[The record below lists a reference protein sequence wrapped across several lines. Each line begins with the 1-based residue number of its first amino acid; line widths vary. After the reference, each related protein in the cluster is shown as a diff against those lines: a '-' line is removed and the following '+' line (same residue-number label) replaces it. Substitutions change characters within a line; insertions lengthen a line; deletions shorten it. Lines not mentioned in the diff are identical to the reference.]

1 MNIVSKITF
10 LCKYKYLPI
19 DTYINGEKMN
29 DIINWKELSELE
41 RIKYES
47 NYLRGTLLESLADPI
62 TGSIA
67 FADTQ
72 ISKFHGLYQQFDR
85 DLEKERKR
93 QKLEPAYSFLIRVRI
108 PGGVVTPKQW
118 LQMDELSDQY
128 ANHTL
133 KLTTRQA
140 FQLHGV
146 IKSNLKKTIQG
157 INSALMDTIAA
168 CGDVNR
174 NVMCHPNPSESELH
188 AEVYE
193 MARRI
198 SEHLLPSTT
207 AYHEIWLDKK
217 LIADSKKDVEPL
229 YGDRYLPRKFK
240 ITIVIPPY
248 NDSDVFSQDLGFIA
262 IVVNNRIVGYN
273 VAVGGGMGSTFGMPE
288 AYPRLA
294 EVIGFCLPE
303 QVLDIAEKIV
313 LIQRDNGNRQNRKRS
328 RLKYTIDDHGIDWF
342 KGELYKRLG
351 FELQEPKSYAF
362 TRNGDRLGWEKGT
375 DSKWSLTLFV
385 EGGRVA
391 DKNGFNFKSA
401 LREIAQNIEGYFI
414 LTGNQNLII
423 ANVSAEDKKK
433 VINIL
438 KSHGVLPG
446 EISGLRQNSI
456 ACVALNTCGLAF
468 AEAERYL
475 PSLITKIET
484 ILDQHGLFKE
494 EIVIRMTGCPNGC
507 GRPYLAEIGFVGK
520 SEGHYNLYLGGN
532 FIGSRLNTLFK
543 ETLTEAEIL
552 NELTPIIADYA
563 SNRSKGEKFGDFVIR
578 KQYVKETLKGIDFR
592 H

>member
-1 MNIVSKITF
+1 
-10 LCKYKYLPI
+10 
-19 DTYINGEKMN
+19 MN
-29 DIINWKELSELE
+29 DFINWDELSELE

-47 NYLRGTLLESLADPI
+47 NYLRGTLVESLADPI

-67 FADTQ
+67 YADTQ
-72 ISKFHGLYQQFDR
+72 LSKFHGMYQQADR

-93 QKLEPAYSFLIRVRI
+93 QKLEPAYSFLIRVRL

-118 LQMDELSDQY
+118 LQMDEISEQY

-157 INSALMDTIAA
+157 INTALLDTIAA

-174 NVMCHPNPSESELH
+174 NVMSHPNPAESELH

-193 MARRI
+193 TARRI

-207 AYHEIWLDKK
+207 AYHEIWLDQK
-217 LIADSKKDVEPL
+217 LIADSKKDVEPI

-240 ITIVIPPY
+240 IAIAIPPY

-262 IVVNNRIVGYN
+262 IVGNNRIVGYN
-273 VAVGGGMGSTFGMPE
+273 VAVGGGMGTTFGMPE
-288 AYPRLA
+288 TYPRLA
-294 EVIGFCLPE
+294 EVIGFCTPE
-303 QVLDIAEKIV
+303 QVIDVAEKVV
-313 LIQRDNGNRQNRKRS
+313 LVQRDNGNRQNRKIS
-328 RLKYTIDDHGIDWF
+328 RLKYTID
-342 KGELYKRLG
+342 RLG
-351 FELQEPKSYAF
+351 IEGFKNELHKYLGYELQESKAFAF
-362 TRNGDRLGWEKGT
+362 TRNGDRLGWKKGT
-375 DSKWSLTLFV
+375 DSRWSLSLFV
-385 EGGRVA
+385 EGGRVV
-391 DKNGFNFKSA
+391 DKNGFNLKSA
-401 LREIAQNIEGYFI
+401 LREVAQNIDGQFI
-414 LTGNQNLII
+414 LTGNQNLVI
-423 ANVSAEDKKK
+423 ANVTADEKKK
-433 VINIL
+433 VSEIL
-438 KSHGVLPG
+438 KKNGVLPG

-475 PSLITKIET
+475 PSLITKIES

-532 FIGSRLNTLFK
+532 FNGTRLNTLYK
-543 ETLTEAEIL
+543 ETLTEDEIL
-552 NELTPIIADYA
+552 AELSPIIADYA
-563 SNRSKGEKFGDFVIR
+563 TNRIAAEKFGDFVIR
-578 KQYVKETLKGIDFR
+578 KQYVNEILKGSDFR

>member
-1 MNIVSKITF
+1 
-10 LCKYKYLPI
+10 
-19 DTYINGEKMN
+19 MN

>member
-1 MNIVSKITF
+1 MNES
-10 LCKYKYLPI
+10 
-19 DTYINGEKMN
+19 
-29 DIINWKELSELE
+29 INWNELSELE

-47 NYLRGTLLESLADPI
+47 NYLRGTLVESLADPI

-67 FADTQ
+67 YADTQ
-72 ISKFHGLYQQFDR
+72 LSKFHGMYQQFDR

-93 QKLEPAYSFLIRVRI
+93 QKLEPAFSFLIRVRI
-108 PGGVVTPKQW
+108 PGGVVTPSQW
-118 LQMDELSDQY
+118 LKMDELSDLY

-157 INSALMDTIAA
+157 MDSALMDTIAA

-174 NVMCHPNPSESELH
+174 NVMSHANPAESELH

-193 MARRI
+193 TARQI
-198 SEHLLPSTT
+198 SEHLLPSST

-217 LIADSKKDVEPL
+217 LIADSKKDIEPI

-240 ITIVIPPY
+240 ITVVIPPY

-262 IVVNNRIVGYN
+262 IVEKKKIIGYN
-273 VAVGGGMGSTFGMPE
+273 VAVGGGMGSTFGIPE

-294 EVIGFCLPE
+294 EIIGFCLPE
-303 QVLDIAEKIV
+303 QVVDVAEKVV
-313 LIQRDNGNRQNRKRS
+313 LVQRDNGNRQNRKRA
-328 RLKYTIDDHGIDWF
+328 RLKYTIDDHGIEWF
-342 KGELYKRLG
+342 KSELYKYLG
-351 FELQEPKSYAF
+351 YELQEQKPYSF
-362 TRNGDRLGWEKGT
+362 TRNGDRLGWKKGA

-391 DKNGFNFKSA
+391 DRNNRNLKSA
-401 LREIAQNIEGYFI
+401 LREVANHITGQFI

-423 ANVSAEDKKK
+423 ANLNDTEKKK
-433 VINIL
+433 VLETL
-438 KSHGVLPG
+438 KKHDVLPDDL
-446 EISGLRQNSI
+446 SGLRQNSI

-475 PSLITKIET
+475 PKLITKIEA

-532 FIGSRLNTLFK
+532 FIGGRLNTLYK
-543 ETLTEAEIL
+543 ETLTEEEIL
-552 NELTPIIADYA
+552 SELSPIIADYA
-563 SNRSKGEKFGDFVIR
+563 QNRTEGEKFGDFVIR
-578 KQYVKETLKGIDFR
+578 KNYVKETLKGSDFK

>member
-1 MNIVSKITF
+1 MT
-10 LCKYKYLPI
+10 
-19 DTYINGEKMN
+19 DT
-29 DIINWKELSELE
+29 INWQELSELE

-47 NYLRGTLLESLADPI
+47 NFLRGTLVESLADPI
-62 TGSIA
+62 TGSLA

-72 ISKFHGLYQQFDR
+72 ISKFHGMYQQFDR

-108 PGGVVTPKQW
+108 PGGVVTPAQW
-118 LQMDELSDQY
+118 LRMDDLSDQY

-133 KLTTRQA
+133 KLTTRQT

-157 INSALMDTIAA
+157 INDSLMDTIAA

-174 NVMCHPNPSESELH
+174 NVMCHPNPAESELH

-193 MARRI
+193 TARRI

-207 AYHEIWLDKK
+207 AYHEIWLDQK
-217 LIADSKKDVEPL
+217 LVADSKKDVEPL

-240 ITIVIPPY
+240 ITLAIPPY

-262 IVVNNRIVGYN
+262 IVENNRITGYN

-303 QVLDIAEKIV
+303 QVLDVAEKIV
-313 LIQRDNGNRQNRKRS
+313 LVQRDNGNRQNRKRS
-328 RLKYTIDDHGIDWF
+328 RLKYTIDDHGIHWF
-342 KGELYKRLG
+342 KNELHKYLG
-351 FELQEPKSYAF
+351 FELHEPKPYAF
-362 TRNGDRLGWEKGT
+362 TRNGDRLGWKKGT

-391 DKNGFNFKSA
+391 DKNGFNLKSA
-401 LREIAQNIEGYFI
+401 LREIAQNVDGKFI

-423 ANVSAEDKKK
+423 ADISADDKKK
-433 VINIL
+433 VSVIL
-438 KSHGVLPG
+438 KKHGVLPG

-475 PSLITKIET
+475 PSLITKIES
-484 ILDQHGLFKE
+484 ILDQQGLFKE

-507 GRPYLAEIGFVGK
+507 GRPYLAEMGFVGK

-532 FIGSRLNTLFK
+532 FIGSRLNTLYK

-552 NELTPIIADYA
+552 KELTPIIADYA
-563 SNRSKGEKFGDFVIR
+563 ENRSDGEKFGDFVIR

>member
-1 MNIVSKITF
+1 MS
-10 LCKYKYLPI
+10 
-19 DTYINGEKMN
+19 DT
-29 DIINWKELSELE
+29 INWNELSEVEKL
-41 RIKYES
+41 KYDS
-47 NYLRGTLLESLADPI
+47 NYLRGTLVESLTNPI

-67 FADTQ
+67 PGDTQ
-72 ISKFHGLYQQFDR
+72 ISKFHGMYQQFDR

-118 LQMDELSDQY
+118 LQMDDLSEQY

-146 IKSNLKKTIQG
+146 IKTNLKKTMQG
-157 INSALMDTIAA
+157 MNAALMDTIAA

-174 NVMCHPNPSESELH
+174 NVMCHPNPAESELH
-188 AEVYE
+188 AEVYDT
-193 MARRI
+193 ARQI
-198 SEHLLPSTT
+198 SEHLLPSTR
-207 AYHEIWLDKK
+207 AYHEIWLDEK
-217 LIADSKKDVEPL
+217 LVADSKTDVEPI

-240 ITIVIPPY
+240 ISVAIPPY
-248 NDSDVFSQDLGFIA
+248 NDTDIFSQDLGFIA
-262 IVVNNRIVGYN
+262 IVENNQIIGYN
-273 VAVGGGMGSTFGMPE
+273 IVVGGGMGTTFGMPE
-288 AYPRLA
+288 TYPRLA
-294 EVIGFCLPE
+294 EIIGFCKPE
-303 QVLDIAEKIV
+303 QVVDVAEKVV
-313 LIQRDNGNRQNRKRS
+313 LVQRDYGNRKNRKLS
-328 RLKYTIDDHGIDWF
+328 RLKYTIDNYGLDWF
-342 KGELYKRLG
+342 KAEVEKYLG
-351 FELQEPKSYAF
+351 YSLQEPKPFSF
-362 TRNGDRLGWEKGT
+362 TRNGDRLGWKKAT

-391 DKNGFNFKSA
+391 NRGDFKLKSA
-401 LREIAQNIEGYFI
+401 LREIAQNVDSQFI
-414 LTGNQNLII
+414 LTGNQNLVI
-423 ANVSAEDKKK
+423 ANVSESGKKK
-433 VINIL
+433 VISIL
-438 KSHGVLPG
+438 KKFSVLPG

-484 ILDQHGLFKE
+484 ILGEYGLYQE

-532 FIGSRLNTLFK
+532 FIGTRLNTLYK
-543 ETLTEAEIL
+543 ETLTESEIL
-552 NELTPIIADYA
+552 SELQPIIADYA
-563 SNRSKGEKFGDFVIR
+563 GTRKSGERFGDFVIR
-578 KQYVKETLKGIDFR
+578 KQYVKETLKGIDFK

>member
-1 MNIVSKITF
+1 
-10 LCKYKYLPI
+10 
-19 DTYINGEKMN
+19 MN
-29 DIINWKELSELE
+29 DTINWDELSELE

-47 NYLRGTLLESLADPI
+47 NYLRGTLVESLADPI

-67 FADTQ
+67 YADTQ
-72 ISKFHGLYQQFDR
+72 LSKFHGLYQQFDR

-93 QKLEPAYSFLIRVRI
+93 QKLEPAYSFLIRVRL

-118 LQMDELSDQY
+118 LQMDEISEQY

-157 INSALMDTIAA
+157 INTALLDTIAA

-174 NVMCHPNPSESELH
+174 NVMSHPNPAESELH

-193 MARRI
+193 TARRI

-207 AYHEIWLDKK
+207 AYHEIWLDQK
-217 LIADSKKDVEPL
+217 LIADSKKDVEPI

-240 ITIVIPPY
+240 IAIAIPPY

-262 IVVNNRIVGYN
+262 IVGNNRIVGYN
-273 VAVGGGMGSTFGMPE
+273 VAVGGGMGTTFGMPE
-288 AYPRLA
+288 TYPRLA
-294 EVIGFCLPE
+294 EVIGFCTPE
-303 QVLDIAEKIV
+303 QVIDVAEKVV
-313 LIQRDNGNRQNRKRS
+313 LVQRDNGNRQNRKIS
-328 RLKYTIDDHGIDWF
+328 RLKYTIDRLGIEAF
-342 KGELYKRLG
+342 KAELYRYLG
-351 FELQEPKSYAF
+351 YELQEAKPYAF
-362 TRNGDRLGWEKGT
+362 TRNGDRLGWKKGT
-375 DSKWSLTLFV
+375 DSKWSLSLFV

-391 DKNGFNFKSA
+391 DRNGFNLKSA
-401 LREIAQNIEGYFI
+401 LREVAQRINGQFI

-423 ANVSAEDKKK
+423 ANVTADEKNTVSE
-433 VINIL
+433 IL
-438 KSHGVLPG
+438 KSNGVLPG

-456 ACVALNTCGLAF
+456 ACVALNTCSLAF

-475 PSLITKIET
+475 PSLVTKIES
-484 ILDQHGLFKE
+484 ILNQHDLFQE

-532 FIGSRLNTLFK
+532 FNGTRLNSLYK
-543 ETLTEAEIL
+543 ETLTEDEIL
-552 NELTPIIADYA
+552 AELTPIIADYA
-563 SNRSKGEKFGDFVIR
+563 TNRSAGEKFGDFVIR
-578 KQYVKETLKGIDFR
+578 KQYVNEIVKGSDFR

>member
-1 MNIVSKITF
+1 
-10 LCKYKYLPI
+10 
-19 DTYINGEKMN
+19 MN

-47 NYLRGTLLESLADPI
+47 NYLRGTLVESIADPV

-67 FADTQ
+67 MADTQ
-72 ISKFHGLYQQFDR
+72 ISKFHGIYQQADR
-85 DLEKERKR
+85 DLEKERKK

-108 PGGVVTPKQW
+108 PGGVTTPKQW
-118 LQMDELSDQY
+118 LQMDDLSEQY

-157 INSALMDTIAA
+157 INDGLMDTIAA

-174 NVMCHPNPSESELH
+174 NVMSHPNPAESELH

-193 MARRI
+193 TAGRI

-207 AYHEIWLDKK
+207 AYHEIWLDQK
-217 LIADSKKDVEPL
+217 LIADSKETVEPL

-240 ITIVIPPY
+240 ITVAIPPY

-262 IVVNNRIVGYN
+262 IVEQNKIIGYN
-273 VAVGGGMGSTFGMPE
+273 IAVGGGMGSTFGIPE

-303 QVLDIAEKIV
+303 QVLDVAEKTV
-313 LIQRDNGNRQNRKRS
+313 LIQRDNGNRQNRKRA

-342 KGELYKRLG
+342 KNELNKSLG
-351 FELQEPKSYAF
+351 YELQEQKPFAF
-362 TRNGDRLGWEKGT
+362 TRNGDRLGWKKGT
-375 DSKWSLTLFV
+375 DSKWSLTLFI

-391 DKNGFNFKSA
+391 DKGTFKTKSA
-401 LREIAQNIEGYFI
+401 LREIAQHIEGQFI

-423 ANVSAEDKKK
+423 ANVTSDEKKK
-433 VINIL
+433 VSEIL
-438 KSHGVLPG
+438 KKHGVLPG
-446 EISGLRQNSI
+446 EISGLRSNSI

-475 PSLITKIET
+475 PSLVTKIET

-532 FIGSRLNTLFK
+532 FIGSRLNTLYK
-543 ETLTEAEIL
+543 ETLSEEEIL
-552 NELTPIIADYA
+552 AELTPIIADYA
-563 SNRSKGEKFGDFVIR
+563 ENRSDGEKFGDFVIR
-578 KQYVKETLKGIDFR
+578 KQYVKATLKGSDFK

>member
-1 MNIVSKITF
+1 MS
-10 LCKYKYLPI
+10 
-19 DTYINGEKMN
+19 DT
-29 DIINWKELSELE
+29 INWKELSELE
-41 RIKYES
+41 KIKYDS
-47 NYLRGTLLESLADPI
+47 NFLRGTLVESLADPL
-62 TGSIA
+62 TGAIA
-67 FADTQ
+67 FEDTQ
-72 ISKFHGLYQQFDR
+72 ISKFHGMYQQFDR

-108 PGGVVTPKQW
+108 PGGVVSPEQW
-118 LQMDELSDQY
+118 LQMDTLSDQY

-146 IKSNLKKTIQG
+146 IKTNLKKTIQG
-157 INSALMDTIAA
+157 INAGLMDTIAA

-174 NVMCHPNPSESELH
+174 NVMCHPNPAESDLHGEVSEL
-188 AEVYE
+188 
-193 MARRI
+193 ARKL

-207 AYHEIWLDKK
+207 AYHEIWLDQK

-240 ITIVIPPY
+240 IAVAIPPY
-248 NDSDVFSQDLGFIA
+248 NDTDIFSQDLGFIA
-262 IVVNNRIVGYN
+262 IVEKSRIIGYN
-273 VAVGGGMGSTFGMPE
+273 VAVGGGMGSTFGIPE

-303 QVLDIAEKIV
+303 QVLDVAEKILLV
-313 LIQRDNGNRQNRKRS
+313 QRDYGNRQNRKRS
-328 RLKYTIDDHGIDWF
+328 RMKYTIDDHGIEWF
-342 KGELYKRLG
+342 IHEVEKYLG
-351 FELQEPKSYAF
+351 YQFQEARPYDFS
-362 TRNGDRLGWEKGT
+362 RNGDRLGWKKGS
-375 DSKWSLTLFV
+375 DSRWSLTLFV

-391 DKNGFNFKSA
+391 DKNDFNLKSA
-401 LREIAQNIEGYFI
+401 LHEVAQLVDCQFI

-423 ANVSAEDKKK
+423 ANINSEGKKK
-433 VINIL
+433 VVEIL
-438 KSHGVLPG
+438 KKYHVLPG

-475 PSLITKIET
+475 PTLISKIET

-532 FIGSRLNTLFK
+532 FNGTRLNTLYR
-543 ETLTEAEIL
+543 ETLTEEEIL
-552 NELTPIIADYA
+552 TELQPIIFDY
-563 SNRSKGEKFGDFVIR
+563 STNRNEGERFGDFVIR
-578 KQYVKETLKGIDFR
+578 KQYVKETLKGSDFR

>member
-1 MNIVSKITF
+1 MSET
-10 LCKYKYLPI
+10 
-19 DTYINGEKMN
+19 
-29 DIINWKELSELE
+29 INWNELSEVE
-41 RIKYES
+41 KIKYES
-47 NYLRGTLLESLADPI
+47 NYLRGTLADSLADPV

-72 ISKFHGLYQQFDR
+72 ISKFHGMYQQFDR

-108 PGGVVTPKQW
+108 PGGLVTPEQW
-118 LQMDELSDQY
+118 LKMDQLSEQY
-128 ANHTL
+128 ANKTL

-146 IKSNLKKTIQG
+146 IKKNLRATIQG
-157 INSALMDTIAA
+157 MNSALMDTIAA

-174 NVMCHPNPSESELH
+174 NVMSHPNPAESPLH

-193 MARRI
+193 KARQI
-198 SEHLLPSTT
+198 SEHLLPSTR
-207 AYHEIWLDKK
+207 AYHEIWLDEK
-217 LIADSKKDVEPL
+217 LVADSKTEVEPI

-240 ITIVIPPY
+240 IAVAIPPY
-248 NDSDVFSQDLGFIA
+248 NDSDIFSQDLGLIA
-262 IVVNNRIVGYN
+262 IVENDRIIGYN

-288 AYPRLA
+288 TYPKLA
-294 EVIGFCLPE
+294 EVIGFCSPE
-303 QVLDIAEKIV
+303 QVVDVAEKIV
-313 LIQRDNGNRQNRKRS
+313 LVQRDYGNRKNRKLS
-328 RLKYTIDDHGIDWF
+328 RLKYTIDSRGIDWF
-342 KGELYKRLG
+342 KNEVEKYLG
-351 FELQEPKSYAF
+351 YPFQEAKSFEFS
-362 TRNGDRLGWEKGT
+362 RNGDRFGWKKGT
-375 DSKWSLTLFV
+375 DSLWSLTIFV

-391 DKNGFNFKSA
+391 DRGEFKLKTA
-401 LREIAQNIEGYFI
+401 LREIAQNVQGKFI

-423 ANVSAEDKKK
+423 ANVSAEGKKK
-433 VINIL
+433 VAELLAKN
-438 KSHGVLPG
+438 GVLPG

-475 PSLITKIET
+475 PSLVTRIEQ
-484 ILDQHGLFKE
+484 ILQQHGLFKE

-532 FIGSRLNTLFK
+532 FNGTRLNTLYR

-552 NELTPIIADYA
+552 EALTPIIADYA
-563 SNRSKGEKFGDFVIR
+563 QNRHPEERFGDFVIR
-578 KQYVKETLKGIDFR
+578 TQYVKATLKGSDFK

>member
-1 MNIVSKITF
+1 MS
-10 LCKYKYLPI
+10 
-19 DTYINGEKMN
+19 DT
-29 DIINWKELSELE
+29 INWNELSEVEKL
-41 RIKYES
+41 KYDS
-47 NYLRGTLLESLADPI
+47 NYLRGTLVESLANPI

-67 FADTQ
+67 PCDTQ
-72 ISKFHGLYQQFDR
+72 ISKFHGMYQQFDR

-118 LQMDELSDQY
+118 LQMDDLSEQY

-146 IKSNLKKTIQG
+146 IKTNLKKTIQG
-157 INSALMDTIAA
+157 MNAALMDTIAA

-174 NVMCHPNPSESELH
+174 NVMCHPNPAESELH
-188 AEVYE
+188 AEVYDT
-193 MARRI
+193 ARRI
-198 SEHLLPSTT
+198 SEHLLPSTR
-207 AYHEIWLDKK
+207 AYHEIWLDEK
-217 LIADSKKDVEPL
+217 LVADSKTDVEPI

-240 ITIVIPPY
+240 ISVAIPPY
-248 NDSDVFSQDLGFIA
+248 NDSDIFSQDLGFIA
-262 IVVNNRIVGYN
+262 IVENSQIVGYN
-273 VAVGGGMGSTFGMPE
+273 IVVGGGMGTTFGMPE
-288 AYPRLA
+288 TYPRLA
-294 EVIGFCLPE
+294 EIIGFCNPE
-303 QVLDIAEKIV
+303 QVVDVAEKVV
-313 LIQRDNGNRQNRKRS
+313 LVQRDNGNRKNRKLS
-328 RLKYTIDDHGIDWF
+328 RLKYTIDHRGLDWF
-342 KGELYKRLG
+342 KNEVEKYLG
-351 FELQEPKSYAF
+351 YSLQEPKPYSF
-362 TRNGDRLGWEKGT
+362 TRNGDRLGWKKGT

-391 DKNGFNFKSA
+391 NRGDFKLKSA
-401 LREIAQNIEGYFI
+401 LREIAQHIDGQFI

-423 ANVSAEDKKK
+423 ANVSESDKKK
-433 VINIL
+433 VSDIL
-438 KSHGVLPG
+438 KKFSVLPG

-475 PSLITKIET
+475 PSLVTKIES

-532 FIGSRLNTLFK
+532 FNGTRLNTLYK
-543 ETLTEAEIL
+543 ETLTEDEIL
-552 NELTPIIADYA
+552 AELKPIITDYA
-563 SNRSKGEKFGDFVIR
+563 QNRTAGEKFGDFVIR
-578 KQYVKETLKGIDFR
+578 RQYVKATLKGSDFK